1 MPDLKHTTDK
11 DDNLLEGRA
20 QVDPLLFEGPAKR
33 WRIWAVAIVYNC
45 VHHGGR
51 SLRSVVADAAASWA
65 ASGSSMA
72 EVTLAR
78 LTSRDPA

>member
-33 WRIWAVAIVYNC
+33 WRIWAVAIVIA
-45 VHHGGR
+45 VI
-51 SLRSVVADAAASWA
+51 VVVVLY
-65 ASGSSMA
+65 GLSSPTPQLLGPRA
-72 EVTLAR
+72 V
-78 LTSRDPA
+78 PQWPK

>member
-33 WRIWAVAIVYNC
+33 WRIWAVAIVLI
-45 VHHGGR
+45 
-51 SLRSVVADAAASWA
+51 SPQVVAHFY
-65 ASGSSMA
+65 
-72 EVTLAR
+72 
-78 LTSRDPA
+78 